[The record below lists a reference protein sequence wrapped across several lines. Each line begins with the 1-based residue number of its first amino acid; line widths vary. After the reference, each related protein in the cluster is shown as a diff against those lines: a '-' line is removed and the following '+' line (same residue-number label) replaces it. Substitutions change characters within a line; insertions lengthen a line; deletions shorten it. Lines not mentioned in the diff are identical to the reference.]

1 MTDSVNDTES
11 TPQDATPPLP
21 PGTPPLGRAWD
32 LVKRIDRSL
41 ARLFSGI
48 ERSGFGHLILIAVGV
63 FTVYQLAIDLWDRQ
77 AERTERRESR
87 VERAWDTLRS
97 PTDGEQ
103 SKGTALNVLF
113 REGEPLTR
121 QSINCEGSR
130 GWTDSTGTC
139 SARPNIF
146 NADFTAAILPTNA
159 RSGTRATLANNMPRF
174 SQVTLTGAN
183 MADMAFP
190 LPIGSDMDIQ
200 ISDLRGTEFRAYL
213 DPLAIVGSD
222 LTDAWVLQDQARLIL
237 ASNVSN
243 LNIVA
248 MPNNKGERLSFMPAD
263 NIELGNWAWADQP
276 PKLTTPPSEWNL
288 PLDPDFKPEP
298 YVPTGVTFCDPKR
311 RKELSYIAQLWPYF
325 GRQRPVF
332 IPGHEFEEVPPA
344 VLPLPTNLCGVISLE
359 EAAQRWPDK
368 YPGTV
373 RK

>member
-1 MTDSVNDTES
+1 MNSDRQRKRHRKYTTGRNAPAATGH
-11 TPQDATPPLP
+11 ATPWPCP
-21 PGTPPLGRAWD
+21 D

-159 RSGTRATLANNMPRF
+159 RS
-174 SQVTLTGAN
+174 
-183 MADMAFP
+183 
-190 LPIGSDMDIQ
+190 
-200 ISDLRGTEFRAYL
+200 
-213 DPLAIVGSD
+213 
-222 LTDAWVLQDQARLIL
+222 
-237 ASNVSN
+237 
-243 LNIVA
+243 
-248 MPNNKGERLSFMPAD
+248 
-263 NIELGNWAWADQP
+263 EL
-276 PKLTTPPSEWNL
+276 
-288 PLDPDFKPEP
+288 
-298 YVPTGVTFCDPKR
+298 
-311 RKELSYIAQLWPYF
+311 
-325 GRQRPVF
+325 
-332 IPGHEFEEVPPA
+332 
-344 VLPLPTNLCGVISLE
+344 
-359 EAAQRWPDK
+359 AQRSPTICRDS
-368 YPGTV
+368 